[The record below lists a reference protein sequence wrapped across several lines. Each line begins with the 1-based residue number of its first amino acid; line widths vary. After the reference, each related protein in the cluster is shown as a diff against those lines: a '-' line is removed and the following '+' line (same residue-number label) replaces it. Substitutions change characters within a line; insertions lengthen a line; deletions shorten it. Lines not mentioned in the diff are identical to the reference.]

1 MIELTNAVKN
11 ICLNPSPEDHELI
24 FELQGRK
31 WEIDSRLSE
40 LKLRIEHQTTIQLRD
55 LKNQL
60 NISLVNNGYETI
72 DENIAME
79 DN

>member
-11 ICLNPSPEDHELI
+11 ICLNPSTEDHELI

-31 WEIDSRLSE
+31 WDIDSRLAE
-40 LKLRIEHQTTIQLRD
+40 LKLKIEHETTIQLRN

-72 DENIAME
+72 DETIDME